1 MDGAAAGAAAAAP
14 AASGAEQPTPEQRAA
29 MEALGVAHLMDE
41 AEQQAFI
48 QRVNEGLES
57 GSPHVSTM
65 SAAGRALHEAAEAGN
80 VGAVVA
86 ALEGA
91 DVNVRGDDGD
101 TALHLASLYGKVE
114 VARELLQRG
123 ADPNVRDGD
132 NSTPLHDCCAGGYR
146 DIAYYLLDR
155 GADVNAQD
163 DDGDTPLHQ
172 ACNGDHGEVVAL
184 LLQRG
189 ANTTIKNGAN
199 RLPITM
205 SRNPQVL
212 AAFQQAMAVG
222 AAAAAAPAQ

>member
-1 MDGAAAGAAAAAP
+1 MRSVQTKLALAAADGVLEPVAKLLDADVDVNAP
-14 AASGAEQPTPEQRAA
+14 LP
-29 MEALGVAHLMDE
+29 
-41 AEQQAFI
+41 
-48 QRVNEGLES
+48 GLS
-57 GSPHVSTM
+57 CV
-65 SAAGRALHEAAEAGN
+65 ALHFAAVKGHAPM
-80 VGAVVA
+80 V
-86 ALEGA
+86 
-91 DVNVRGDDGD
+91 D
-101 TALHLASLYGKVE
+101 
-114 VARELLQRG
+114 LLLKRG